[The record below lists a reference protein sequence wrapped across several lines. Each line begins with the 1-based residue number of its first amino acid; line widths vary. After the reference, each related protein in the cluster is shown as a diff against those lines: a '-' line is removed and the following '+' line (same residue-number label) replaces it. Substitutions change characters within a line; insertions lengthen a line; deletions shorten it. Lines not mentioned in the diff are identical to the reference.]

1 MTLVF
6 GVSRRNFPS
15 LDRHIRDAD
24 WAGGPP
30 PAGCVFVAQ
39 SEQKGG
45 AGGGVGAWPIAP
57 ISLARSPQYRCPLYR
72 LKSY

>member
-15 LDRHIRDAD
+15 LDRHMREAD
-24 WAGGPP
+24 WAGAPP

-45 AGGGVGAWPIAP
+45 GVGAWLMTA
-57 ISLARSPQYRCPLYR
+57 ISLARSSEQYRRWLYR
-72 LKSY
+72 LQSY